1 MQLVGRIRLA
11 PLERRLPAS
20 VLIAGVYALQPIAI
34 AVLVLAS
41 GAFAPFVFVLL
52 FGAGRGAD
60 TLIRNTLVARLY
72 GPRRFAS
79 IQGVLGL
86 FITLALAIGPVGL
99 GALYDRIGGYELGF
113 WLVCA
118 ASVVALFAVVR
129 GTRAGRPASE

>member
-1 MQLVGRIRLA
+1 MLIAGCGTAALVAGLVGAMQLVGRISLA

-79 IQGVLGL
+79 ILG
-86 FITLALAIGPVGL
+86 INGSAWSQPESSAV
-99 GALYDRIGGYELGF
+99 
-113 WLVCA
+113 A
-118 ASVVALFAVVR
+118 AVNFPR
-129 GTRAGRPASE
+129 TPG